1 METYSRVAVVV
12 LGFLLATAAG
22 TPVVRGFFRLVDWQ
36 TRREAQRREAAEE
49 GEGGPELIDLRLV
62 RAGKEL
68 PGGRWI
74 GLLERA
80 ATYACIV
87 AGFPAG
93 IAVVMV
99 VKGFGRYPELRTPDT
114 AKSERFIIGTLASL
128 LWASLWAG
136 AVVVVGFSFA
146 AG

>member
-1 METYSRVAVVV
+1 MHAYSWAVVV
-12 LGFLLATAAG
+12 LGFLFATLAG
-22 TPVVRGFFRLVDWQ
+22 TPVVRGMFRLVDWQ
-36 TRREAQRREAAEE
+36 TRREAMRREAIEI

-62 RAGKEL
+62 KAGKEL

-74 GLLERA
+74 GLLERVA
-80 ATYACIV
+80 AYACIV
-87 AGFPAG
+87 AGFAGG

-128 LWASLWAG
+128 LWAALWAG
-136 AVVVVGFSFA
+136 ITLLLR
-146 AG
+146 

>member
-1 METYSRVAVVV
+1 
-12 LGFLLATAAG
+12 
-22 TPVVRGFFRLVDWQ
+22 
-36 TRREAQRREAAEE
+36 
-49 GEGGPELIDLRLV
+49 
-62 RAGKEL
+62 
-68 PGGRWI
+68 
-74 GLLERA
+74 LLERA

-114 AKSERFIIGTLASL
+114 AKGERFIIGTLASL

-136 AVVVVGFSFA
+136 LVLLLRVHLKIG
-146 AG
+146 

>member
-1 METYSRVAVVV
+1 MHEYSWAVVV
-12 LGFLLATAAG
+12 LGFLFATLAG
-22 TPVVRGFFRLVDWQ
+22 TPVVRGMFRLVDWQ
-36 TRREAQRREAAEE
+36 TRREAMRREAIEI

-62 RAGKEL
+62 KAGKEL

-80 ATYACIV
+80 AAYACIV
-87 AGFPAG
+87 AGFAGG

-128 LWASLWAG
+128 LWAALWAG
-136 AVVVVGFSFA
+136 ITLLLR
-146 AG
+146 